1 MLELYV
7 GLQIFGILIIG
18 LALALLLNNDC
29 SREQKMM
36 IFFTTGALIQ
46 NVAYLIEIRAVTPE
60 VAIAATKMQ
69 YLGSG
74 LMPIFYCWFLFA
86 YCFRKPPKKLLL
98 FCTAISTVIIGLVF
112 TCDMHKLYYTSI
124 EWETEGVFPHLVL
137 SYGPAYYVFM
147 ISSTVIPYS
156 LSAYVLLRSM
166 INAQTKAEKKNFGG
180 FFVLSCLPVGALIS
194 YATKITNGYDPT
206 PFIFGMT
213 LALVVIFVWSRRN
226 YDFYR
231 MAADI
236 VLHNMDD
243 GIVVLN
249 EKRQLLSYNEAAGK
263 IFTEL
268 AFQAAGDS
276 IENVEDFPQSI
287 LDGDTDGEFE
297 LNGRFY
303 EGHVKRL
310 SGNGNNRGYLFT
322 FIDRTKTRN
331 YIEEIKCFREQAE
344 KANQAKSEFLANMSH
359 EIRTPMN
366 AIMGLS
372 DLILEESRGRK
383 VYSYAYDI
391 KTAGSNL
398 LSIINDILD
407 LSKVEAGKMELVV
420 RDYHIKNMVDSVVNM
435 IEISALQKGLRVYS
449 DYDMTMPCQYR
460 GDDGRIRQIL
470 INLMNNAMKFT
481 KEGYVKVSV
490 AGSVSREE
498 PDTEWIVL
506 QVKDTGCGI
515 EEENLDKIFEDFK
528 QVDSKR
534 NRKVEG
540 TGLGLSITK
549 RLVELMSG
557 TITVDSVY
565 GQGTTFTVTLPQKIV
580 DRRPL
585 GEQPKLTL
593 EEKPELKPFITEG
606 YKVLLVDDNLINRRV
621 AIGFLKRY
629 NFEITEAESGAEAI
643 ELVKNHKYHMIFM
656 DHMMPEMDG
665 VEAVEIIRSE
675 CGENGTEPV
684 IVALTANAMEGVREK
699 FLQCGFQDYISKPLD
714 KDYLNDV
721 LNKWVPESFRRTT
734 SGTGEPDEAKSQSA
748 TAKTET
754 DNDTAIEMSKINITG
769 IDIGEAIKH
778 HTGELKDYLELLK
791 LYCMDGK
798 RKCPLMKEMVVKED
812 YDNYRIEVHGLKS
825 ASANIGAMELSVK
838 AKDMEA
844 AVRRKDGK
852 YIAMYSDEL
861 LVSYEDQMS
870 YISEYL
876 NRAEGNDNEGAG
888 EEIDVEVL
896 KNGIGEALDSM
907 VHLRARDCSK
917 KVDELLTYRITP
929 AVKRKLQ
936 EIKDLLLMYED
947 IKAEELL
954 RQVYDELN
962 GTSA

>member
-1 MLELYV
+1 
-7 GLQIFGILIIG
+7 
-18 LALALLLNNDC
+18 
-29 SREQKMM
+29 
-36 IFFTTGALIQ
+36 
-46 NVAYLIEIRAVTPE
+46 
-60 VAIAATKMQ
+60 
-69 YLGSG
+69 
-74 LMPIFYCWFLFA
+74 
-86 YCFRKPPKKLLL
+86 
-98 FCTAISTVIIGLVF
+98 
-112 TCDMHKLYYTSI
+112 
-124 EWETEGVFPHLVL
+124 
-137 SYGPAYYVFM
+137 
-147 ISSTVIPYS
+147 
-156 LSAYVLLRSM
+156 
-166 INAQTKAEKKNFGG
+166 
-180 FFVLSCLPVGALIS
+180 
-194 YATKITNGYDPT
+194 
-206 PFIFGMT
+206 
-213 LALVVIFVWSRRN
+213 
-226 YDFYR
+226 
-231 MAADI
+231 
-236 VLHNMDD
+236 
-243 GIVVLN
+243 
-249 EKRQLLSYNEAAGK
+249 
-263 IFTEL
+263 
-268 AFQAAGDS
+268 
-276 IENVEDFPQSI
+276 
-287 LDGDTDGEFE
+287 
-297 LNGRFY
+297 
-303 EGHVKRL
+303 
-310 SGNGNNRGYLFT
+310 
-322 FIDRTKTRN
+322 
-331 YIEEIKCFREQAE
+331 
-344 KANQAKSEFLANMSH
+344 
-359 EIRTPMN
+359 
-366 AIMGLS
+366 
-372 DLILEESRGRK
+372 
-383 VYSYAYDI
+383 
-391 KTAGSNL
+391 
-398 LSIINDILD
+398 
-407 LSKVEAGKMELVV
+407 
-420 RDYHIKNMVDSVVNM
+420 
-435 IEISALQKGLRVYS
+435 
-449 DYDMTMPCQYR
+449 
-460 GDDGRIRQIL
+460 
-470 INLMNNAMKFT
+470 
-481 KEGYVKVSV
+481 
-490 AGSVSREE
+490 
-498 PDTEWIVL
+498 
-506 QVKDTGCGI
+506 
-515 EEENLDKIFEDFK
+515 
-528 QVDSKR
+528 
-534 NRKVEG
+534 
-540 TGLGLSITK
+540 
-549 RLVELMSG
+549 
-557 TITVDSVY
+557 
-565 GQGTTFTVTLPQKIV
+565 
-580 DRRPL
+580 
-585 GEQPKLTL
+585 
-593 EEKPELKPFITEG
+593 
-606 YKVLLVDDNLINRRV
+606 
-621 AIGFLKRY
+621 
-629 NFEITEAESGAEAI
+629 
-643 ELVKNHKYHMIFM
+643 M

-861 LVSYEDQMS
+861 LASYEDQMS